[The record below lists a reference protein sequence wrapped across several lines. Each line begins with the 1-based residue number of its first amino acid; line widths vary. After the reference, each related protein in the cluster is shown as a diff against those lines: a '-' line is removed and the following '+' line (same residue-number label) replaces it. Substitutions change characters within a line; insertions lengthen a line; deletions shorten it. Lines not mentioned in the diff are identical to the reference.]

1 MPQIITCPDCERKLR
16 VPDNLLG
23 KKVRCP
29 SCSVLFKAAAGDI
42 GAEDP
47 TEEPDA
53 EPSVRRRP
61 AVRDERY
68 ADSPRSRRRHIDE
81 EEEEDDRPPRRRR
94 IDEKKEEDDR
104 PPRRR
109 RIDEEE
115 EEEERPRRRRDEED
129 EDEDHDRRP
138 SLRDKKAGWN
148 KVRIGINLVMIGI
161 WVWLAGIVLGGLGV
175 LLGFVLVGSAL
186 FAGGG
191 QTGLSS
197 LGTGGIILL
206 LSVGFYYLCLFAEL
220 VLRLTGYGLCMAVPP
235 RRDSGLKPLA
245 ITAFASAAAYVVFS
259 ILNLAVSGFTGFAT
273 SVSTRSGGN
282 AAGSGLALMG
292 WMCAVAS
299 FIVYLFFLRSLCN
312 NVRARDQASKPI
324 TVLIAFVCY
333 WVVASFIG
341 GIMLCA
347 GGLTFFKAMQ
357 SQSASSAANSM
368 GVWLIIFLVVLCL
381 LVLVYLGMQ
390 VWYVMV
396 LQKIRDAVA
405 SYRRRL

>member
-1 MPQIITCPDCERKLR
+1 MPQIVICPDCERKLR
-16 VPDNLLG
+16 VPDKLLG

-29 SCSVLFKAAAGDI
+29 ACSVLFKAAAGGD

-61 AVRDERY
+61 ASRDERY
-68 ADSPRSRRRHIDE
+68 ADSPRSRRR
-81 EEEEDDRPPRRRR
+81 P
-94 IDEKKEEDDR
+94 
-104 PPRRR
+104 
-109 RIDEEE
+109 IDEEE
-115 EEEERPRRRRDEED
+115 EEEERPPRRRRIDDEEEEEDERPRRRRHEED
-129 EDEDHDRRP
+129 EDEDEERRP

-161 WVWLAGIVLGGLGV
+161 WVWLAGIVLGGLGG

-191 QTGLSS
+191 QAGMTS
-197 LGTGGIILL
+197 LGAGGIILL
-206 LSVGFYYLCLFAEL
+206 LSVGLYYLCVFAEL

-235 RRDSGLKPLA
+235 RRESGLKPLA
-245 ITAFASAAAYVVFS
+245 ITAFALAAVYVVFS
-259 ILNLAVSGFTGFAT
+259 LLNLVVSGFTGFAT

-282 AAGSGLALMG
+282 AAGSSLALMG
-292 WMCAVAS
+292 GLCAIAS
-299 FIVYLFFLRSLCN
+299 FIVYLFFLRSVCN

-333 WVVASFIG
+333 WVVAIFIG
-341 GIMLCA
+341 AIMLCA

-357 SQSASSAANSM
+357 SQSASNAANSM

-381 LVLVYLGMQ
+381 LVLVYLGLQ